1 MMGRRPGAYNTAVD
15 VLARALRGITAGLGV
30 FLACLTV
37 PPAPAPA
44 AISALDVGDQ
54 AVVRVFMRGKSN
66 VVEVRVWDRPTVQVE
81 SADFP
86 SPIVEHSTIA
96 FGSLRNPLSQQV
108 PAQLY
113 AIHESNGATGIG
125 QTLPPEEFPYQAFR
139 PGVHDVVRVTA
150 NQGGA
155 RLVVTVPASTGVLD
169 LRVGGGQTTVAGY
182 RGANLYVL
190 QGQGRVELM
199 NATTTAF
206 VQLNYGLFYAVDG
219 TFDRIRVRGIGA
231 HDVFERCRSKQI
243 EASSISGT
251 IAYDG
256 GTFDPGLARFES
268 QSGDIALGVNA
279 PAQLMGRSDTGHVY
293 TMFDQRNGASV
304 DQHGD
309 GDATASVGS
318 GGPLVNALSTH
329 GNVYLYDGTLSNRR
343 AVAPEWR
350 PVHQLFNGR
359 RLPPPPPPR
368 PRSMR

>member
-1 MMGRRPGAYNTAVD
+1 MD

-30 FLACLTV
+30 FLACLIV
-37 PPAPAPA
+37 PPAPAQA
-44 AISALDVGDQ
+44 ATSALDVGDQ
-54 AVVRVFMRGKSN
+54 AVVRVFLRGKGN
-66 VVEVRVWDRPTVQVE
+66 VVEVRLWDRQTVQVE
-81 SADFP
+81 SADFTT
-86 SPIVEHSTIA
+86 PIVDHSMVA
-96 FGSLRNPLSQQV
+96 FGTLRNPLSQQV

-113 AIHESNGATGIG
+113 TTHDSNGATGIG
-125 QTLPPEEFPYQAFR
+125 QTLPPEEFPYQGFR
-139 PGVHDVVRVTA
+139 PGMHDVVRVTA
-150 NQGGA
+150 NQGSA
-155 RLVVTVPASTGVLD
+155 RLVVTVPATTGVLD
-169 LRVGGGQTTVAGY
+169 LRVGGGQTTINGY

-190 QGQGRVELM
+190 QGQGRVVLM

-206 VQLNYGLFYAVDG
+206 VQLNYGLFYAADG

-231 HDVFERCRSKQI
+231 HDLFERCRSKQI
-243 EASSISGT
+243 EAGSITGT

-268 QSGDIALGVNA
+268 LSGDIALGVTS

-329 GNVYLYDGTLSNRR
+329 GNVYLYDGTLASRR

-350 PVHQLFNGR
+350 PVHELFSAR
-359 RLPPPPPPR
+359 RLPPPAPPR
-368 PRSMR
+368 ARGMR